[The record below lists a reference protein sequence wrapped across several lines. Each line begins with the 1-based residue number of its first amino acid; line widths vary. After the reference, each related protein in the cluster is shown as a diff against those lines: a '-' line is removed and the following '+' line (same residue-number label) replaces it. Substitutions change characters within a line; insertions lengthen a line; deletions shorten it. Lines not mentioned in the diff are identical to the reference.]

1 MRLLYAA
8 GELAMT
14 AHDLALWDFSLMERK
29 LLKPA
34 SLELM
39 TTPVRL
45 RNGTPTNYALGVS
58 VLDDRGHPKLVHGGA
73 RYRGS

>member
-45 RNGTPTNYALGVS
+45 HNGTPTNYALGVS

-73 RYRGS
+73 V